1 MSASPVSIVSNSPAT
16 VELKFPVTKK
26 VQFSVLDTS
35 HFLPHPNIEALF
47 RKRSVNGNCFARER
61 TGEDGLGEV
70 TLELGTWEVEVR
82 NSTLPDG
89 YYFSGP
95 IETQQ
100 IVVIKEDDSKPVP
113 PILIALKSTLAI
125 ATLLLLLAWVSAPEM
140 SDLELPEFNMKGS
153 PFSTTD
159 STIVLRRYKSP
170 LLRYIDHLY
179 EQIGTVFTE
188 IQRRINP
195 DGGDI
200 SNFVNVL
207 GYLDTVTGRID
218 TLPGWGT

>member
-113 PILIALKSTLAI
+113 PILIAKGRVLDGSFDG
-125 ATLLLLLAWVSAPEM
+125 V
-140 SDLELPEFNMKGS
+140 DLTELRADWIFIS
-153 PFSTTD
+153 IRD
-159 STIVLRRYKSP
+159 STGAEVEYQGRHDIQGNFRVTLPPDYKNEEIVRFRIARATGPNRLGSLTIVSKSP
-170 LLRYIDHLY
+170 WKLTWTPEL
-179 EQIGTVFTE
+179 VK
-188 IQRRINP
+188 
-195 DGGDI
+195 
-200 SNFVNVL
+200 SK
-207 GYLDTVTGRID
+207 
-218 TLPGWGT
+218 